1 MSLDSLIWTTH
12 EKFNLELGARKCCL
26 LYVYDVRP
34 CPVTKETLKNW
45 NIAESF
51 QGVLLF
57 ILIVLVIM
65 AH

>member
-1 MSLDSLIWTTH
+1 M
-12 EKFNLELGARKCCL
+12 
-26 LYVYDVRP
+26 YVYDVRP
-34 CPVTKETLKNW
+34 RPMTKETLKNW

-65 AH
+65 AQ